1 MTYEDIVLSKLLS
14 DLGEDLL
21 DSLRVSN
28 VTLESLDLD
37 SVLGRDLVGSSGLI
51 GRVVDDGDAFRMNK
65 VYKSAEETTRRGR
78 EGRRDELGSSP
89 ERTVRNRADRS
100 ISSLSLSLAVGS
112 FCLKRPALTQRK
124 PGRQRVQYQILLR

>member
-28 VTLESLDLD
+28 ITLESLDLD

-51 GRVVDDGDAFRMNK
+51 GRVVDDGDTFRTNK

-100 ISSLSLSLAVGS
+100 ISSLSLSVPCCR
-112 FCLKRPALTQRK
+112 F
-124 PGRQRVQYQILLR
+124 LLLEETSTHSA